1 MTPDQYCQERAAP
14 RGSTAYYALLFAP
27 PAQRQAA
34 TAILAFG
41 REVSEVVSECTDP
54 DVARAKLEWWR
65 QELER
70 AYAGQPQ
77 HPVTRALATH
87 LTHHHLAREQ
97 FAEIADGAEMD
108 LDQAEYPSY
117 RELGLYCHRMAGVVW
132 TLVAEVLGYSD
143 RQTLRYAQNLG
154 MGVQMTDLIGSL
166 RDDARRG
173 HVRLPA
179 DEMGELGLTRQAL
192 HEPET
197 SLPLRALV
205 TVQARRAREHFRR
218 AREQLPEVD
227 RERQRPGLILAAIY
241 EVTLDAMERDGFHVL
256 ERRVIL
262 TPVRRLWIALAT
274 AWGEHRRAAS
284 RRGKR
289 GGSG

>member
-1 MTPDQYCQERAAP
+1 
-14 RGSTAYYALLFAP
+14 
-27 PAQRQAA
+27 
-34 TAILAFG
+34 
-41 REVSEVVSECTDP
+41 
-54 DVARAKLEWWR
+54 
-65 QELER
+65 
-70 AYAGQPQ
+70 
-77 HPVTRALATH
+77 
-87 LTHHHLAREQ
+87 
-97 FAEIADGAEMD
+97 
-108 LDQAEYPSY
+108 
-117 RELGLYCHRMAGVVW
+117 MAGVVW

-241 EVTLDAMERDGFHVL
+241 EVTLAAMERDGFHVL

-262 TPVRRLWIALAT
+262 TPVRRLWIALTT

-284 RRGKR
+284 RR
-289 GGSG
+289 